1 MQAPPATP
9 FADVISSLAVLHR
22 EQHQALLQLRA
33 DQEARFQAI
42 LQAQKEDRE
51 AFRSWVDREVQA
63 GGRTEV
69 ASGSH
74 LWLTKMGP
82 QDEPEAFL
90 GLFEKAAE
98 SSGWPRDRWAI
109 RLLPLLSGE
118 SQVAAQQLAPESLL
132 VYDEL
137 RRAILQRVGRS
148 PEEHRQRFRTL
159 GLAETGRPFALAQ
172 QLRDSCR
179 RWLRV
184 EEGDVEKIVDRVV
197 LEQFATRLPRQT
209 AAWVQCHRPSSL
221 DSAIQLAEDHLV
233 TCPGVGEA
241 IPSASL
247 SHTPTPPPSRPVP
260 APRARPPGPP
270 RFPPRGRGGTVPRP
284 DDGSSGMQGRTGGS
298 ALEEHHPM
306 SPSSPHQAPP
316 PFSAARA
323 AGRSGP
329 ACWRCGDPD
338 HFLNRCPMMDVG
350 LMVRVPDAPQ
360 AAPGQAGEYQIPVR
374 FGGVPIGLWWIP
386 VATRPR
392 STKA

>member
-1 MQAPPATP
+1 MDNGYTRPLGSLAPGGKSIAQNHGRCGGSLVAAHFARTSQDDCGKGGAETREKEVGSRGQMQTPPATP

-33 DQEARFQAI
+33 DQESRFQAI

-51 AFRSWVDREVQA
+51 AFRSWLDREVQA
-63 GGRTEV
+63 GGRTEA

-82 QDEPEAFL
+82 QDEPEAL
-90 GLFEKAAE
+90 RPAA
-98 SSGWPRDRWAI
+98 
-109 RLLPLLSGE
+109 
-118 SQVAAQQLAPESLL
+118 
-132 VYDEL
+132 
-137 RRAILQRVGRS
+137 GRGTA
-148 PEEHRQRFRTL
+148 EEGHS
-159 GLAETGRPFALAQ
+159 FALAQ

-179 RWLRV
+179 RWLRA
-184 EEGDVEKIVDRVV
+184 EEGDVEKIVNRVV

-260 APRARPPGPP
+260 APRTRPPGPP

-284 DDGSSGMQGRTGGS
+284 DDGSSGMQGHSGGS

-306 SPSSPHQAPP
+306 SPPSPHQAPP

-323 AGRSGP
+323 AGRPGP

-338 HFLNRCPMMDVG
+338 HFLDRCPMMDVG

-360 AAPGQAGEYQIPVR
+360 AAPGQAGGYQIPVSI
-374 FGGVPIGLWWIP
+374 GGVPIGLWWIP